1 MKTASLTL
9 LAALLAALL
18 LTGTATAQ
26 SFFPNPYRITP
37 DATKLE
43 HAAAKLGAELTSAN
57 QPQLA
62 SAANALAAG
71 MERYRQDAGRN
82 ANFYYLQRR
91 FNEVS
96 VAYKELERYLDSQLP
111 EPRPYVIRIAWQD
124 LQKSYDQLY
133 NDLWG
138 YDTLDP
144 YFGRHA
150 DFAATPSIDY
160 YQPTISR
167 RTYSYSAPLIYSP
180 SRSYEY
186 VERETT
192 RITPAL
198 IPYRTAPP
206 AAAPIRTPTLRP
218 QPQQRPFDLDPS
230 TKALDL

>member
-1 MKTASLTL
+1 MRTASLTL
-9 LAALLAALL
+9 LAALLLSSSAS
-18 LTGTATAQ
+18 AQ
-26 SFFPNPYRITP
+26 GYFPNPYRITP

-43 HAAAKLGAELTSAN
+43 HAAAKLGSELTAAN

-62 SAANALAAG
+62 SAANALATG

-96 VAYKELERYLDSQLP
+96 VAYKELERFLDSQLP

-138 YDTLDP
+138 SDTLDP

-150 DFAATPSIDY
+150 DFAATPPLTY
-160 YQPTISR
+160 YPQTLSR
-167 RTYSYSAPLIYSP
+167 RTYSYSTPLIYTAP
-180 SRSYEY
+180 RTYEY

-198 IPYRTAPP
+198 IPYRMAPP
-206 AAAPIRTPTLRP
+206 AAAPIRQPTVRP